1 MIELRITELL
11 TKETIAMDLSA
22 SDKNGVI
29 DELVNQ
35 LDSAGKLS
43 DIAQFKEAIH
53 NRESQSTTGIGEGIA
68 IPHAKVAA
76 VTSPAIAFGK
86 SKEGVDYQSLDG
98 QPAHLFFMIA
108 APEGGAQTHLD
119 ALAKLSGI
127 LMDDTVREN
136 LLQANSKE
144 EILRIIDDAD
154 DEATKEEEKEAQ
166 KQEDEAQATTGASAN
181 DNANE
186 PYVLAVT
193 ACPTGIAHTYMA
205 RDALKKQA
213 EKMGVKIKV
222 ETNGSSGIKNHL
234 TQQDI
239 ERATG
244 IIVAADVHVETD
256 RFDGKNVVEVPVAD
270 GIKRPEELINTA
282 LDTSRKP
289 FKAHGGQKN
298 TDKDSNDEKLS
309 PGKAFYKHLMNGV
322 SNMLPLV
329 IAGGI
334 LMAIVFLFDANSFD
348 PKSPEHNAF
357 AEQLWNI
364 GNKSAFAL
372 IIPILA
378 GFISRSIADKP
389 GFAAGLVGGMLA
401 ISGGSGFIGGIIA
414 GFLAGYLTQGI
425 KYITRNL
432 PQAVEGLKPTLIYP
446 LLSVTITGLLMIYVF
461 NPPAAWLNNL
471 LLNGLNSLSGSNI
484 MLLGLVIGA
493 MMAIDMGGPF
503 NKAAYVFATA
513 ALTEGN
519 AAPITAAMVGGMIP
533 PLAIA
538 TAMFI
543 FKRKFTKEQ
552 RGSIVPNYVMGL
564 SFITE
569 GAIPFAAADPLRV
582 IPSMM
587 VGSGVAGAIALGL
600 GSRINAP
607 HGGIIVIAATDF
619 SHIIQ
624 TIIALII
631 GTLVSAVLYGL
642 LKPKLTE
649 QEIKASESMDE

>member
-1 MIELRITELL
+1 MRITELL
-11 TKETIAMDLSA
+11 TKDTIAMDLS
-22 SDKNGVI
+22 STEKNGVI

-35 LDSAGKLS
+35 LDKAGKLNNVTT
-43 DIAQFKEAIH
+43 FKEAIH

-76 VTSPAIAFGK
+76 VDTPAIAFGK
-86 SKEGVDYQSLDG
+86 SKTGVDYQSLDM

-127 LMDDTVREN
+127 LMDEKVRED
-136 LLQANSKE
+136 LLHANSPQE
-144 EILRIIDDAD
+144 VLQIIDKAD
-154 DEATKEEEKEAQ
+154 DEATEEEEAETQ
-166 KQEDEAQATTGASAN
+166 AAATTSAT
-181 DNANE
+181 DSDE
-186 PYVLAVT
+186 PYILAVT

-213 EKMGVKIKV
+213 EKMNVKIKV
-222 ETNGSSGIKNHL
+222 ETNGSGGIKNHI
-234 TQQDI
+234 TDEDI
-239 ERATG
+239 RRATG
-244 IIVAADVHVETD
+244 VIVAADVNVETD

-270 GIKRPEELINTA
+270 GIKRPEELINIA
-282 LDTSRKP
+282 QDTSRKP
-289 FKAHGGQKN
+289 FVAKGNHKA
-298 TDKDSNDEKLS
+298 SNQSGSNEKQGF
-309 PGKAFYKHLMNGV
+309 GKTIYKHLMNGV

-334 LMAIVFLFDANSFD
+334 LMAIAFLFGPNSYD
-348 PKSPEHNAF
+348 PNSSEYNAF

-364 GNKSAFAL
+364 GNQSAFAL

-378 GFISRSIADKP
+378 GYIARSIADKP

-401 ISGGSGFIGGIIA
+401 ISGDAGFIGGILA

-425 KYITRNL
+425 KKLVSGL
-432 PQAVEGLKPTLIYP
+432 PQSLEGLKPTLIFP
-446 LLSVTITGLLMIYVF
+446 VLSVTITGLVMVYVL
-461 NPPAAWLNNL
+461 NPPASWLNNL
-471 LLNGLNSLSGSNI
+471 LLNGLEGLSGTNI

-519 AAPITAAMVGGMIP
+519 AAPITAAMIGGMVP
-533 PLAIA
+533 PIAIA
-538 TAMFI
+538 TAMLI
-543 FKRKFTKEQ
+543 FRKKFTKEQ
-552 RGSIVPNYVMGL
+552 KGSIAPNYVMGL

-600 GSRINAP
+600 GSSIQAP
-607 HGGIIVIAATDF
+607 HGGIFVIVGTDF
-619 SHIIQ
+619 SHVIQSLIAIVIGSIVGAII
-624 TIIALII
+624 
-631 GTLVSAVLYGL
+631 YGL
-642 LKPKLTE
+642 LKPKVTE
-649 QEIKASESMDE
+649 DEIQSS

>member
-1 MIELRITELL
+1 MRITELL
-11 TKETIAMDLSA
+11 TKDTIAMDLS
-22 SDKNGVI
+22 SNDKNGVI

-35 LDSAGKLS
+35 LNKAGKLN
-43 DIAQFKEAIH
+43 DVTAFKEAIH

-76 VTSPAIAFGK
+76 VDTPAIAFGK
-86 SKEGVDYQSLDG
+86 SKAGVDYQSLDM

-127 LMDDTVREN
+127 LMDEDVRKD
-136 LLQANSKE
+136 LLNASSEKE
-144 EILRIIDDAD
+144 VLNIIDRAD
-154 DEATKEEEKEAQ
+154 DEATEEEEAS
-166 KQEDEAQATTGASAN
+166 EAAAASATTSA
-181 DNANE
+181 DSNE

-213 EKMGVKIKV
+213 EKMGVNIKV
-222 ETNGSSGIKNHL
+222 ETNGSGGIKNHL
-234 TQQDI
+234 TAEDI
-239 ERATG
+239 ERAQG

-256 RFDGKNVVEVPVAD
+256 RFDGKNVIEVPVAD
-270 GIKRPEELINTA
+270 GIKRPKELIDMA
-282 LDTSRKP
+282 QDTSRTP
-289 FKAHGGQKN
+289 FVARGNSSKSES
-298 TDKDSNDEKLS
+298 SNEKQS
-309 PGKAFYKHLMNGV
+309 VGKTIYKHLMNGV

-334 LMAIVFLFDANSFD
+334 LMAIVFLFGPNSFD
-348 PKSPEHNAF
+348 PKSSEHNAF

-364 GNKSAFAL
+364 GKNSAFAL

-378 GFISRSIADKP
+378 GYIARSIADKP

-401 ISGGSGFIGGIIA
+401 VSGDSGFIGGILA

-425 KYITRNL
+425 KKVVSGL
-432 PQAVEGLKPTLIYP
+432 PQALEGLKPTLIYP
-446 LLSVTITGLLMIYVF
+446 VFSVAITGLLMIYVL
-461 NPPAAWLNNL
+461 NPPASWLNNL
-471 LLNGLNSLSGSNI
+471 LLNGLQSLSGTNI

-519 AAPITAAMVGGMIP
+519 AAPITAAMIGGMVP
-533 PLAIA
+533 PIAIA
-538 TAMFI
+538 TAMLI
-543 FKRKFTKEQ
+543 FKKKFTKEQ

-569 GAIPFAAADPLRV
+569 GAIPFAAADPIRV

-600 GSRINAP
+600 GSSIQAPPWWYLRYRWYRLWSRIT
-607 HGGIIVIAATDF
+607 IVNSNCYWFNRCSDF
-619 SHIIQ
+619 IWYLE
-624 TIIALII
+624 A
-631 GTLVSAVLYGL
+631 
-642 LKPKLTE
+642 
-649 QEIKASESMDE
+649 

>member
-1 MIELRITELL
+1 MRVTELL
-11 TKETIAMDLSA
+11 TKDTIAMDLMA
-22 SDKNGVI
+22 NDKNGVI

-35 LDSAGKLS
+35 LDKAGKLS
-43 DIAQFKEAIH
+43 DVASFKEAIH

-76 VTSPAIAFGK
+76 VKSPAIAFGK
-86 SKEGVDYQSLDG
+86 SKAGVDYQSLDM

-127 LMDDTVREN
+127 LMDENVREK
-136 LLQANSKE
+136 LLHASSPE
-144 EILRIIDDAD
+144 EVLAIIDEAD
-154 DEATKEEEKEAQ
+154 DEVTKEEEAEAEAQ
-166 KQEDEAQATTGASAN
+166 QVATAEQSSKQS
-181 DNANE
+181 NE

-213 EKMGVKIKV
+213 DKMGIKIKV

-234 TQQDI
+234 TEQDI
-239 ERATG
+239 ENATG

-270 GIKRPEELINTA
+270 GIKRPEELINKA

-289 FKAHGGQKN
+289 FVARDGQRKGN
-298 TDKDSNDEKLS
+298 SNDSQEKLS

-329 IAGGI
+329 ISGGI
-334 LMAIVFLFDANSFD
+334 LMAIVFLFGANSFN
-348 PKSPEHNAF
+348 PKSSEYNAF

-364 GNKSAFAL
+364 GSKSAFAL
-372 IIPILA
+372 IIPILS
-378 GFISRSIADKP
+378 GFIARSIADKP
-389 GFAAGLVGGMLA
+389 GFASGLVGGMLA

-414 GFLAGYLTQGI
+414 GFLAGYLTQGV
-425 KYITRNL
+425 KAMTRKL
-432 PQAVEGLKPTLIYP
+432 PQA
-446 LLSVTITGLLMIYVF
+446 S
-461 NPPAAWLNNL
+461 WLNHL
-471 LLNGLNSLSGSNI
+471 LLDGLNNLSGSNI
-484 MLLGLVIGA
+484 VLLGLVIGA

-503 NKAAYVFATA
+503 NKAAYVFATG
-513 ALTEGN
+513 ALIEGN
-519 AAPITAAMVGGMIP
+519 AAPITAAMIGGMIP

-538 TAMFI
+538 TAMLI
-543 FKRKFTKEQ
+543 FRRKFTKEQ
-552 RGSIVPNYVMGL
+552 RGSIIPNYVMGM

-587 VGSGVAGAIALGL
+587 IGSGIGGAIALGL
-600 GSRINAP
+600 GSRITAP
-607 HGGIIVIAATDF
+607 HGGIIVIVGTDGA
-619 SHIIQ
+619 HLLQ
-624 TIIALII
+624 TLIALLV
-631 GTLVSAVLYGL
+631 GTLVSALIYGL
-642 LKPKLTE
+642 IKPKLTE
-649 QEIKASESMDE
+649 TEIEASKSMDE

>member
-1 MIELRITELL
+1 MRITELL
-11 TKETIAMDLSA
+11 TKSTIAMDLSA
-22 SDKNGVI
+22 TDKNGVI

-35 LDSAGKLS
+35 LDKAGKLS

-76 VTSPAIAFGK
+76 VKSPAIAFGK
-86 SKEGVDYQSLDG
+86 SKAGVDYQSLDG

-127 LMDDTVREN
+127 LMDDKVREN
-136 LLQANSKE
+136 LLHANSPE
-144 EILRIIDDAD
+144 EVLQIIDNAD

-166 KQEDEAQATTGASAN
+166 EQEAATAGAATTGATTQDS
-181 DNANE
+181 NE

-213 EKMGVKIKV
+213 DKMGVKIKV
-222 ETNGSSGIKNHL
+222 ETNGSGGIKNHL

-244 IIVAADVHVETD
+244 VIVAADVHVETD
-256 RFDGKNVVEVPVAD
+256 RFDDKNVVEVPVAD

-289 FKAHGGQKN
+289 FVARGESSKSKAGE
-298 TDKDSNDEKLS
+298 SNEKQS
-309 PGKAFYKHLMNGV
+309 FGKAFYKHLMNGV

-334 LMAIVFLFDANSFD
+334 LMAIVFLFGANSFD
-348 PKSPEHNAF
+348 PKSAEHNAF

-378 GFISRSIADKP
+378 GFIARSIADKP

-425 KYITRNL
+425 KYITRGL
-432 PQAVEGLKPTLIYP
+432 PQALEGLKPTLIYP

-538 TAMFI
+538 TAMVI

-587 VGSGVAGAIALGL
+587 VGSGVGGAIALAL

-619 SHIIQ
+619 SHIVQ
-624 TIIALII
+624 TLIALVV
-631 GTLVSAVLYGL
+631 GTLVSAFMYGI
-642 LKPKLTE
+642 LKPKLTHD
-649 QEIKASESMDE
+649 EIKASESMDE

>member
-1 MIELRITELL
+1 MRITELL
-11 TKETIAMDLSA
+11 TKDTIAMDLS
-22 SDKNGVI
+22 STEKNGVI

-35 LDSAGKLS
+35 LDKAGKLNNVTT
-43 DIAQFKEAIH
+43 FKEAIH

-76 VTSPAIAFGK
+76 VDTPAIAFGK
-86 SKEGVDYQSLDG
+86 SKTGVDYQSLDM

-127 LMDDTVREN
+127 LMDEKVRED
-136 LLQANSKE
+136 LLHANSPQE
-144 EILRIIDDAD
+144 VLQIIDKAD
-154 DEATKEEEKEAQ
+154 DEATEEEEAETQ
-166 KQEDEAQATTGASAN
+166 AAATTPATDS
-181 DNANE
+181 DE
-186 PYVLAVT
+186 PYILAVT

-213 EKMGVKIKV
+213 EKMNVKIKV
-222 ETNGSSGIKNHL
+222 DTNGSGGIKNHI
-234 TQQDI
+234 TD
-239 ERATG
+239 EDVRRATG
-244 IIVAADVHVETD
+244 VIVAADVNVETD

-270 GIKRPEELINTA
+270 GIKRPEELINIA
-282 LDTSRKP
+282 QDTSRKP
-289 FKAHGGQKN
+289 FVAKGNHKA
-298 TDKDSNDEKLS
+298 SNQSGSNEKQGF
-309 PGKAFYKHLMNGV
+309 GKTIYKHLMNGV

-334 LMAIVFLFDANSFD
+334 LMAIAFLFGPNSYD
-348 PKSPEHNAF
+348 PNSSEYNAF

-364 GNKSAFAL
+364 GNQSAFAL

-378 GFISRSIADKP
+378 GYIARSIADKP

-401 ISGGSGFIGGIIA
+401 ISGDAGFIGGILA

-425 KYITRNL
+425 KKLVSGL
-432 PQAVEGLKPTLIYP
+432 PQSLEGLKPTLIFP
-446 LLSVTITGLLMIYVF
+446 VLSVTITGLVMVYVL
-461 NPPAAWLNNL
+461 NPPASWLNNL
-471 LLNGLNSLSGSNI
+471 LLNGLEGLSGTNI

-519 AAPITAAMVGGMIP
+519 AAPITAAMIGGMVP
-533 PLAIA
+533 PIAIA
-538 TAMFI
+538 TAMLI
-543 FKRKFTKEQ
+543 FRKKFTKEQ
-552 RGSIVPNYVMGL
+552 KGSIAPNYVMGL

-600 GSRINAP
+600 GSSIQAP
-607 HGGIIVIAATDF
+607 HGGIFVIVGTDF
-619 SHIIQ
+619 SHVIQSLIAIVIGSIVGAII
-624 TIIALII
+624 
-631 GTLVSAVLYGL
+631 YGL
-642 LKPKLTE
+642 LKPKVTE
-649 QEIKASESMDE
+649 DEIQSS